1 MTAIVTLAPRFVEDV
16 PELLEPGILYVSL
29 DHGSMM
35 HLCACG
41 CGSEVALP
49 LSPLDW
55 RFTFDGETISLWPSV
70 GSWSLPCRSHYVVDH
85 GHIRWAGDWTDEQI
99 EAGRQLDRR
108 RRDARHDAPPTPS
121 APVLPTEATDPDGVA
136 AGPTSRG
143 MFDRIWRWLP
153 GRRNGP

>member
-1 MTAIVTLAPRFVEDV
+1 VTAVVTLAPCFVEDV
-16 PELLEPGILYVSL
+16 PEVLEPGVLYVSL
-29 DHGSMM
+29 EHGSMM

-70 GSWSLPCRSHYVVDH
+70 GSWSLPCRSHYIVDH
-85 GHIRWAGDWTDEQI
+85 GCIRWAGDWTDQQI

-108 RRDARHDAPPTPS
+108 RRDARRGAPPTPS
-121 APVLPTEATDPDGVA
+121 APILAMEAADPDGVA
-136 AGPTSRG
+136 AGPKSRG
-143 MFDRIWRWLP
+143 MFDWIWRRLP
-153 GRRNGP
+153 GWRNRP